1 MSSIA
6 EAQRAAH
13 VGEHEPLPPE
23 PRPVVVLR
31 AIDRGLARI
40 EEVVL
45 LLGLLTLLF
54 VGVASALKR
63 NFFPPSFFWAEEV
76 IRYAVFLVGLV
87 GAALAAQSDRLF
99 NIDAFQRLMSV
110 RGKLVTKIVCA
121 AFTMTVCV
129 LFLSSSSLLR
139 MVLEGEEYEVV
150 PPTVGVLP
158 LPGAMIAISVHL
170 GLHILIAAYY
180 LGTGKTPPE
189 LAAPKAGH

>member
-13 VGEHEPLPPE
+13 VGEQEPLPPE
-23 PRPVVVLR
+23 PRPVAVLR

-45 LLGLLTLLF
+45 FLGLLTLLL

-99 NIDAFQRLMSV
+99 NIDMFQRAMGV
-110 RGKLVTKIVCA
+110 RGKLVTKIICGVFTIVVC
-121 AFTMTVCV
+121 M
-129 LFLSSSSLLR
+129 LFLRSSTLLR
-139 MVLEGEEYEVV
+139 SVLEGEEYEVV
-150 PPTVGVLP
+150 APTVGMLP
-158 LPGAMIAISVHL
+158 LPGAMIAIS
-170 GLHILIAAYY
+170 LHMLLHTLIAAYY
-180 LGTGKTPPE
+180 LVTGKTPPE